1 MRPLVLSPPEK
12 RAHRG
17 RRSAGVLLRPR
28 NARYERNFDVSC
40 AAKSCGV
47 SDSEVSYPKFT
58 EDPGGMSVPAA
69 SPLKEMMPCDV
80 SSPSVGC
87 GQSQRSPTEPSVV
100 NVEQFSFFLLNLRGF
115 VSHSAELVA
124 VIEELGFPTFVC
136 LNETLLPGER
146 AMPKIVLEGYSLVS
160 RLDRRD
166 SSGWGGVALFART
179 GFEQCIV
186 HIGDSDATERSWHIL
201 HTDRGPVAVAL
212 WYRRPE
218 AGEVASIISLEPEI
232 QRYVADAVGTIILG
246 DLNVH
251 EPAWLRYSAG
261 TTIEGRELH
270 GFCSE
275 RGLQQHVREPTRG
288 EYLLDLVISDLGPL
302 IHTKV
307 VAGIADHS
315 GVLCTLRC
323 PVPAA
328 VMVQREVL
336 LYSRAKWTEL
346 RQAISNYDWSSDIV
360 HGDADC
366 SAERFQARLL
376 NFIHKFI
383 PRKVISDEKSGHQW
397 LDETCRQL
405 IREKREAWG
414 TELFLEKRDA
424 CTNGLLEAY
433 NAFIRRTRTKLSS
446 LKPSSREWW
455 KISRSLMSLG
465 GGSEVIPPLKDNAG
479 NWATTASEKAN
490 LLADIFKKKS
500 RLDDEVLN

>member
-1 MRPLVLSPPEK
+1 M
-12 RAHRG
+12 
-17 RRSAGVLLRPR
+17 
-28 NARYERNFDVSC
+28 
-40 AAKSCGV
+40 
-47 SDSEVSYPKFT
+47 
-58 EDPGGMSVPAA
+58 
-69 SPLKEMMPCDV
+69 
-80 SSPSVGC
+80 
-87 GQSQRSPTEPSVV
+87 
-100 NVEQFSFFLLNLRGF
+100 
-115 VSHSAELVA
+115 
-124 VIEELGFPTFVC
+124 
-136 LNETLLPGER
+136 
-146 AMPKIVLEGYSLVS
+146 
-160 RLDRRD
+160 
-166 SSGWGGVALFART
+166 
-179 GFEQCIV
+179 

-246 DLNVH
+246 DLTVH
-251 EPAWLRYSAG
+251 GPAWLRYSAG

-366 SAERFQARLL
+366 SAERFQARLI

-405 IREKREAWG
+405 IREKRVAWG
-414 TELFLEKRDA
+414 TKLFLEKRDA